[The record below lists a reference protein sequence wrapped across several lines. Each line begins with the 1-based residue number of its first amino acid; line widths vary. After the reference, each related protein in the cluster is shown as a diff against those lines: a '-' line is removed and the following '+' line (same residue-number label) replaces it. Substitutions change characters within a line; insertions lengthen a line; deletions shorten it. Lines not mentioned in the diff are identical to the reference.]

1 MKQFQSIFYLDDDID
16 DLHFFKDI
24 AESLGH
30 TVSTFVSGHQML
42 NVLDIQ
48 REKPDVIFLDIHM
61 PILNG
66 QEILNVIKNSENW
79 KDIPVIMVSGAYPKK
94 LVRHFMEVGV
104 NYLVKKTH
112 THDFKIAIEEA
123 LKMDL
128 CNTNAVT

>member
-1 MKQFQSIFYLDDDID
+1 MKPFQSIFYLDDDVD
-16 DLHFFKDI
+16 DLNFFKNI

-30 TVSTFVSGHQML
+30 TVTTFVNGHQML

-48 REKPDVIFLDIHM
+48 KEKPDVIFLDIHM

-66 QEILNVIKNSENW
+66 QEILNVIKSSEDW
-79 KDIPVIMVSGAYPKK
+79 KHIPVIMVSGAYPKK
-94 LVRHFMEVGV
+94 LVRHFMEVGA
-104 NYLVKKTH
+104 NYLIKKTH

-128 CNTNAVT
+128 YAVNSLS